1 MRALRSSMGAAT
13 GNHRGTKGMSEVQ
26 ESLLEQA
33 APKAIQNQ
41 GLDSHL
47 PDESLPKDNPIVKLV
62 TSTDGGSAVFDKEK
76 LKQFL
81 RTHAENYLPIR
92 EDGEIVGIIPM
103 GLMREV
109 FLEQEAGRF
118 SNPLLDSPNY
128 QSQSFPNV

>member
-1 MRALRSSMGAAT
+1 
-13 GNHRGTKGMSEVQ
+13 MSEVQ

-41 GLDSHL
+41 GLDSRL
-47 PDESLPKDNPIVKLV
+47 ADESLPKDNPIVNLV

-81 RTHAENYLPIR
+81 RTHAENYLPIG